1 MILSNGHS
9 FTHVCFSIK
18 LISIYCGLQN
28 NRPKDDEKIP
38 EDLFRGRKDAEKTV
52 ERSFCARKSRRKIFL
67 PGLSGE
73 KSVFLPFEKIFRGL
87 FPTDKGTLIPGEY
100 SKIFRRV

>member
-1 MILSNGHS
+1 MIITITITLE
-9 FTHVCFSIK
+9 
-18 LISIYCGLQN
+18 YCGLQN
-28 NRPKDDEKIP
+28 NRPKDDEKIF
-38 EDLFRGRKDAEKTV
+38 EKIFRGRKDAEKTV

-87 FPTDKGTLIPGEY
+87 FPTDKGTLIPDEISFEY
-100 SKIFRRV
+100 SYIHTAVQALLG